1 MKLKGFLVIL
11 ILVGVG
17 VYFLYMMTAEEGK
30 KAKQDIQSFDRVKKE
45 LTVTNMNTLK
55 KMIINFIA
63 QRGRTPK
70 NLQEIQSFQP
80 VSSIKVDAWGT
91 TIRYTK
97 ISQNRFRLVSAGK
110 DGKFETEDD
119 IKVGN

>member
-1 MKLKGFLVIL
+1 
-11 ILVGVG
+11 
-17 VYFLYMMTAEEGK
+17 MTAEEGK

-63 QRGRTPK
+63 QKGRTPQ
-70 NLQEIQSFQP
+70 NLKEIQTFQP

-97 ISQNRFRLVSAGK
+97 IYQNRFRLVSAGK

>member
-63 QRGRTPK
+63 QKGRTPQ
-70 NLQEIQSFQP
+70 NLKEIQTFQP

-97 ISQNRFRLVSAGK
+97 IYQNRFRLVSAGK